1 MDERI
6 LVVLGQEDGE
16 EIEYETTSIIEA
28 KIIMEVLKSQW
39 VQNLIILEYDTIE
52 KVYHIIND

>member
-28 KIIMEVLKSQW
+28 KIIMEVLKSQG
-39 VQNLIILEYDTIE
+39 VQNLIILEYNTIE

>member
-28 KIIMEVLKSQW
+28 KIIMEVLKSQG